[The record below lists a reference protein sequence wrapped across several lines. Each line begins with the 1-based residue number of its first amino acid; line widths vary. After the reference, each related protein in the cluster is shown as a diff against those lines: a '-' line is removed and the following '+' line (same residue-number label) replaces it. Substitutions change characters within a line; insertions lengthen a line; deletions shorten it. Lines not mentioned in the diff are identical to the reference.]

1 MSTITLNGVSSNTI
15 TGLLIQNLPP
25 ISKPRLRTQI
35 EEIDGRDGDSVTAL
49 GYAAYDKTVKIGL
62 HGNFDINE
70 VISFFASSGDVV
82 FSNEPEMFYRYAIYD
97 QIDYSRLLRFREAEV
112 KFHVQPFK
120 LALAEVD
127 PEETVITSQTQI
139 EITNEGNTTGKP
151 VVSLT
156 GTGDVLLFLN
166 GNQAFTVAFGNTES
180 TITID
185 TSSME
190 ATEGGVLAN
199 RKVTGNYDNAFLPV
213 GTNIL
218 TWSGDLAAVSIQ
230 YPSRWI

>member
-1 MSTITLNGVSSNTI
+1 MNTITLNGVSSNTI

-35 EEIDGRDGDSVTAL
+35 EEIDGRDGDEVTVL

-62 HGNFDINE
+62 RGNFDINA

-82 FSNEPEMFYRYAIYD
+82 FSNELEMFYRYAIYD

-120 LALAEVD
+120 LALDEVI
-127 PEETVITSQTQI
+127 PEETVITTQTQI
-139 EITNEGNTTGKP
+139 EVVNSGNALGKP
-151 VVSLT
+151 IVSLT
-156 GTGDVLLFLN
+156 GSGDVLLFLN
-166 GNQAFTVAFGNTES
+166 GNQAFTIAFGAEET
-180 TITID
+180 TITIN
-185 TSSME
+185 TAEME
-190 ATEGGVLAN
+190 AKEGGVSAN
-199 RKVTGNYDNAFLPV
+199 RKVTGDYENAYLPI
-213 GTNIL
+213 GTNEI
-218 TWSGDLAAVSIQ
+218 TWSGNLSAVSIQ